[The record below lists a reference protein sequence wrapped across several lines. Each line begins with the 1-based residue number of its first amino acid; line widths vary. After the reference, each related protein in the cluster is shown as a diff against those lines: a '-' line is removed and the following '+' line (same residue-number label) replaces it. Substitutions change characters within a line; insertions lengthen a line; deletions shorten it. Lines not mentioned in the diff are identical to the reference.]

1 MPQIIELGKLRF
13 YFAGDYNSATTYEV
27 NDIVKYGGNLYVYTS
42 NISASGNAPTDTL
55 YWQLMVEGLK
65 FEGGY
70 NNTTAYEVGDGVSH
84 DGRVYICTA
93 DTTGNTPPNDTYWAR
108 LADGIQWWLAGT
120 DYELNDV
127 ASYSGNTYKCIIAH
141 TASSSFDADLT
152 NSKWE
157 KFNGGL
163 DYLGNWTT
171 GRSYKV
177 DDIVKSG
184 IYTYI
189 CVVDHTSSAN
199 IQTDVLAS
207 KWAEFA
213 VDSLSILTEPSATN
227 IGQSW
232 SVAANGLDYELI
244 NATGSDSV
252 FYVAPHGTDTTN
264 SGKSLATP
272 FLTIKYATQNCGTNS
287 TIFVKNGTYTEQLPI
302 TVPDTVA
309 VIGDNQRTVIVQP
322 ASGLSDDGLTNNNEA
337 EMFRMS
343 NGSVL
348 RNLTLKGMTGWVPAA
363 SPNQGSLA
371 SSTPKG
377 IGICLNPDSP
387 ITTKSPY
394 IMECSAIGSGMI
406 GAYVNGGAHD
416 TGNQSMLFHAYTV
429 ISDNGVGFW
438 VANGGKAEIVSCF
451 TYYCYFGYGSD
462 HGAQIR
468 ALNGNNSYG
477 TWGAVSEGFDQS
489 ETPLNA
495 LVKGERLHLRNI
507 QGSWSQGDLV
517 ISPTGQ
523 ATITNMQTAAGYAYV
538 KNVVGSFTS
547 GQNIFKNAAAIN
559 TSWYMYTDNNVET
572 FYLRGGSP
580 LITDDST
587 RPTLTLERGKT
598 YTFTLFQSEYG
609 HQLAFKSAG
618 VPYTDGVSYGTSP
631 APGVSGHVVTFTV
644 PFNAPNELTYYD
656 SGANSDGDVS
666 GNTITVVD
674 TTDYAIVDTNALQD
688 QRGSLVVVDAL
699 QSEPR
704 PGTSVSFAGDPISY
718 VIQSVSGNWVN
729 TVSEIGLVL
738 SQEKTTGVADNTL
751 ATIREGFSQIR
762 LTGHDFLNIGTGGV
776 TTTNYPGVP
785 TQPASQ
791 GNETS
796 ELFPGRVYYVSTDQ
810 DGNFRVGEYF
820 KIDQA
825 TGTAT
830 LNANA
835 FNLAGLSE
843 LRLGSIGAQLGEAI
857 NEFSSDASLSGN
869 SNVAVPTE
877 AAVKAYVDNKFANA
891 AQTDIPFYSS
901 EISVSETLSNRM
913 RFSMETLTIPNGVT
927 YTIGTNGIHHIMPS
941 GASLVMF
948 NA

>member
-27 NDIVKYGGNLYVYTS
+27 NDIVKYGGNVYVYTS
-42 NISASGNAPTDTL
+42 NVSASGNAPTDTL

-65 FEGGY
+65 FEAAY
-70 NNTTAYEVGDGVSH
+70 DNATAYEVGDGVSH
-84 DGRVYICTA
+84 SGRVYICVA

-120 DYELNDV
+120 NYALNDV
-127 ASYSGNTYKCIIAH
+127 VAYSGNTYKCIIAH
-141 TASSSFDADLT
+141 TGDTSFEADLT
-152 NSKWE
+152 NAKWE

-163 DYLGNWTT
+163 DYLGSWTT

-184 IYTYI
+184 VYTYI
-189 CVVDHTSSAN
+189 CVVDHTSSAAV
-199 IQTDVLAS
+199 QTDVLAS
-207 KWAEFA
+207 KWAVFA
-213 VDSLSILTEPSATN
+213 VDALSILPEPSATT

-232 SVAANGLDYELI
+232 GIAANGLDYELI
-244 NATGSDSV
+244 SATGSDSV
-252 FYVAPHGTDTTN
+252 YYVAPHGTDTTN
-264 SGKSLATP
+264 SGRSLATP
-272 FLTIKYATQNCGTNS
+272 FLTIKYATTQCGTNS

-309 VIGDNQRTVIVQP
+309 IIGDNQRTVIVQP
-322 ASGLSDDGLTNNNEA
+322 ASGLSDDGVTNNNEA

-363 SPNQGSLA
+363 APNAGSLA

-387 ITTKSPY
+387 VTTKSPY

-406 GAYVNGGAHD
+406 GAYVNGASHS

-438 VANGGKAEIVSCF
+438 VANGAKAEIVSCF

-477 TWGAVSEGFDQS
+477 TWGAVSEGYDQS
-489 ETPLNA
+489 ETPLTA
-495 LVKGERLHLRNI
+495 LVTGERLHLRNI
-507 QGSWSQGDLV
+507 QGSWNKGDLV

-523 ATITNMQTAAGYAYV
+523 ATITNMQTSAGYAYV

-547 GQNIFKNAAAIN
+547 GQNVFKEAASIN
-559 TSWYMYTDNNVET
+559 TSWYMLSENSTDV
-572 FYLRGGSP
+572 FYFYSNDIIGADNS
-580 LITDDST
+580 
-587 RPTLTLERGKT
+587 RPTFTVERGKT
-598 YTFTLFQSEYG
+598 YRFTLNSGEWG

-618 VPYTDGVSYGTSP
+618 VPYTDGVSYGTNP
-631 APGVSGHVVTFTV
+631 APGITGHVITFTV
-644 PFNAPNELTYYD
+644 PFDAPNELTYYD
-656 SGANSDGDVS
+656 SGANGDGDAA
-666 GNTITVVD
+666 GNTITVVN
-674 TTDYAIVDTNALQD
+674 TTDYAVVDTNAVQD
-688 QRGSLVVVDAL
+688 QRGFLVVVDSL
-699 QSEPR
+699 QAEPI
-704 PGTSVSFAGDPISY
+704 PGTSVSFAGDPVSY
-718 VIQSVSGNWVN
+718 VIQSISGNWVN

-738 SQEKTTGVADNTL
+738 SQEKSTGVADGTST
-751 ATIREGFSQIR
+751 TIREGFSQIR
-762 LTGHDFLNIGTGGV
+762 LTGHDFLSIGTGGV
-776 TTTNYPGVP
+776 ATTNYPNIP
-785 TQPASQ
+785 TQAAAQ

-857 NEFSSDASLSGN
+857 NEFSSDVSLSGN

-877 AAVKAYVDNKFANA
+877 AAVKTYVDTQFSNA
-891 AQTDIPFYSS
+891 AQTDIPFYSDTVA
-901 EISVSETLSNRM
+901 VSETLSNRM

-927 YTIGTNGIHHIMPS
+927 YTIGTNGFHHIMPL

>member
-27 NDIVKYGGNLYVYTS
+27 NDIVKYGGNVYVYTAAA
-42 NISASGNAPTDTL
+42 SASGNPPTDTL

-65 FEGGY
+65 FEGSY
-70 NNTTAYEVGDGVSH
+70 DNTTAYEVGDGVSH

-127 ASYSGNTYKCIIAH
+127 VSYSGNTYKCIIAH
-141 TASSSFDADLT
+141 TATITFDGDFAD
-152 NSKWE
+152 SKWE

-171 GRSYKV
+171 GYSYKV

-184 IYTYI
+184 AYTYI
-189 CVVDHTSSAN
+189 CLEDHTSGA
-199 IQTDVLAS
+199 IVQADVQAS
-207 KWAEFA
+207 KWAVFA
-213 VDSLSILTEPSATN
+213 VDSLSILPEPSATT

-232 SVAANGLDYELI
+232 GIAANGLDYELI
-244 NATGSDSV
+244 SATGSDSV
-252 FYVAPHGTDTTN
+252 FYVAPHGTDTVN

-272 FLTIKYATQNCGTNS
+272 FLTIKYATQHCGTNS

-309 VIGDNQRTVIVQP
+309 IIGDNQRTVIVQP
-322 ASGLSDDGLTNNNEA
+322 ATGLSDDGVTNNDEA

-363 SPNQGSLA
+363 SPNEGSLA

-377 IGICLNPDSP
+377 IGICLNPYSP

-394 IMECSAIGSGMI
+394 IMECTAIGTGMI
-406 GAYVNGGAHD
+406 GAYVNGGSHP

-451 TYYCYFGYGSD
+451 TYYCYFGYGAD

-477 TWGAVSEGFDQS
+477 TWGAISEGYDQA
-489 ETPLNA
+489 EVPLTGA
-495 LVKGERLHLRNI
+495 VSGRRMQVLNI
-507 QGSWSQGDLV
+507 TGSINVGDTL
-517 ISPTGQ
+517 TGGTSS
-523 ATITNMQTAAGYAYV
+523 ATAIVTNVQESAGYIYI
-538 KNVVGSFTS
+538 KNITGSFTV
-547 GQNIFKNAAAIN
+547 GENITTAG
-559 TSWYMYTDNNVET
+559 
-572 FYLRGGSP
+572 GGSAD
-580 LITDDST
+580 IDI
-587 RPTLTLERGKT
+587 G
-598 YTFTLFQSEYG
+598 
-609 HQLAFKSAG
+609 G
-618 VPYTDGVSYGTSP
+618 VEDQQGFVIVLDG
-631 APGVSGHVVTFTV
+631 
-644 PFNAPNELTYYD
+644 L
-656 SGANSDGDVS
+656 
-666 GNTITVVD
+666 
-674 TTDYAIVDTNALQD
+674 
-688 QRGSLVVVDAL
+688 DAL
-699 QSEPR
+699 PK
-704 PGTSVSFAGDPISY
+704 PGRSIQFEEDSVSY
-718 VIQSVSGNWVN
+718 VIQSVAGTYVDETSDIV
-729 TVSEIGLVL
+729 IVL
-738 SQEKTTGVADNTL
+738 SQEKPTGSVEDTL
-751 ATIREGFSQIR
+751 TTIRKGFSQIR
-762 LTGHDFLNIGTGGV
+762 LTGHDFLSIGTGGV
-776 TTTNYPGVP
+776 VTTNYPGEP
-785 TQPASQ
+785 LQPAAQ

-857 NEFSSDASLSGN
+857 NEFSSDAELSGN
-869 SNVAVPTE
+869 SNLAVPTE
-877 AAVKAYVDNKFANA
+877 AAVKTYVDNQFSNA
-891 AQTDIPFYSS
+891 AQTDIPFYGDTVA
-901 EISVSETLSNRM
+901 VSETLSNRM
-913 RFSMETLTIPNGVT
+913 RFSMGTLTIPDGVT
-927 YTIGTNGIHHIMPS
+927 YTLGTNGFHY
-941 GASLVMF
+941 VMKPGSPLAVF